1 MRYVDILHLTISAW
15 ESIHVNLWYES
26 HDVKPASSP
35 NLNFQQQNK
44 LFMLTIYIRNFSS
57 DATLLFILYVR
68 RYHLRVNVIFSAV
81 IIDNRLFFLC
91 ENTPYQWS
99 IFRLQL
105 LLYLTLPDSLSIG
118 NALRTYKRHI
128 NIVKKSFVIFC
139 YFSYLI
145 QCVYELKL

>member
-1 MRYVDILHLTISAW
+1 MIFIWLIKFRIHFVLILTISAW
-15 ESIHVNLWYES
+15 ESIHVNLCYEN

-81 IIDNRLFFLC
+81 IIDNRLFFCVKILLINEAYLDYNYYYTWLC
-91 ENTPYQWS
+91 PTVCRS
-99 IFRLQL
+99 VM
-105 LLYLTLPDSLSIG
+105 LYVRIKDI
-118 NALRTYKRHI
+118 
-128 NIVKKSFVIFC
+128 
-139 YFSYLI
+139 
-145 QCVYELKL
+145 